1 MRRENFLENVWL
13 GGIEGKMIVRPR
25 FFLLDPPKSFLPK
38 ILLLMTK
45 MLMCKLHMGL
55 YVALFIFIFNS
66 NCNKCFFFNFFFIT
80 KCCLFLILFNSSF
93 FFFFNLF
100 FRHFFFQIWFLF
112 FNKFWWLYF
121 FGCLSHFCFNW
132 APYFN
137 RGVYE

>member
-25 FFLLDPPKSFLPK
+25 SFLLDPPKSFLPK

-66 NCNKCFFFNFFFIT
+66 NFNKCFFLIFFLSPNVAYS
-80 KCCLFLILFNSSF
+80 LFFSILL

>member
-13 GGIEGKMIVRPR
+13 GGIEGKMMVRTR
-25 FFLLDPPKSFLPK
+25 SFLLGPPKSFLSK

-45 MLMCKLHMGL
+45 ILMCKLHMGL

-66 NCNKCFFFNFFFIT
+66 NCNKCFFLIFFIT
-80 KCCLFLILFNSSF
+80 KCCLFLILFNSF
-93 FFFFNLF
+93 FFLF
-100 FRHFFFQIWFLF
+100 VLDIFFFQIWFLF